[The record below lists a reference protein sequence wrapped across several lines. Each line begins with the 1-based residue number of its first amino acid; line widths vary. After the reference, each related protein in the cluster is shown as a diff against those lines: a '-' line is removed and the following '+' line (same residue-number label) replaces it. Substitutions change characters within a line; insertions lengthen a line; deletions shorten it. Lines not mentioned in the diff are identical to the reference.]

1 MRNKKMNEYEKL
13 MNKSAE
19 YKKKCKKYLNKD
31 VNLVMFYN
39 NISIGY
45 EEKARELKLLEMT
58 K

>member
-1 MRNKKMNEYEKL
+1 MNEYEKL
-13 MNKSAE
+13 MSKSAE

-31 VNLVMFYN
+31 VNLAMFYN

-45 EEKARELKLLEMT
+45 EEKARELKLSEMT